1 MLYMSKNNIMSNL
14 PEKNLYY
21 LSVLFILMLIMYQY
35 VCDKNIEKFEVMIED
50 KINKDTKRL
59 NLKTFL
65 HLLKYSKLMI
75 WIHKILIY

>member
-1 MLYMSKNNIMSNL
+1 MSKNNIMSNL